1 MDTPTY
7 RILWPAVTIA
17 LPGLQDFQVSVPTHI
32 PAEFM
37 QSSQLHV
44 NNFDRRSRPLID
56 QQCLTWPAATMA
68 LPGLYRLPSKCFMY
82 MVIYSR
88 SQYAAWP

>member
-7 RILWPAVTIA
+7 RVLWPAVTIA
-17 LPGLQDFQVSVPTHI
+17 LPGLQHFQVSVPIHI

-37 QSSQLHV
+37 RSSQLHL

-56 QQCLTWPAATMA
+56 QQRLTWSAATTA
-68 LPGLYRLPSKCFMY
+68 LPGL
-82 MVIYSR
+82 
-88 SQYAAWP
+88 

>member
-7 RILWPAVTIA
+7 LVAS
-17 LPGLQDFQVSVPTHI
+17 PGLQDFQVSAPIHI

-37 QSSQLHV
+37 RSSQLHL

-56 QQCLTWPAATMA
+56 QQRLTWPAATMA
-68 LPGLYRLPSKCFMY
+68 LPGL
-82 MVIYSR
+82 
-88 SQYAAWP
+88 